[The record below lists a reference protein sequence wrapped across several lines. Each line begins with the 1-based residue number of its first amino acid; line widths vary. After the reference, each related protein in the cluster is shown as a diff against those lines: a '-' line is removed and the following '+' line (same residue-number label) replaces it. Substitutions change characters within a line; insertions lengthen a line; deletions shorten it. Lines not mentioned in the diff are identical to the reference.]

1 MIGYPTSTA
10 SIYLYL
16 KPHSPNRG
24 HTNPIGV
31 LLFESTRV
39 LPQCGALASFFCVV
53 RRVFNGRCKLVLAAR
68 GCTHTVLYQP
78 RFEYHWPIDF
88 VRNSIYRS
96 HVPPE
101 INPSLVQVNTI
112 QLTVTSPHLMIYRE
126 CRKRDHELPGRAP
139 SAPPPIFD
147 ALLYRS
153 GDAHQVNGEIRTY
166 LSRQGRS

>member
-1 MIGYPTSTA
+1 MVIQPPPLQYICTLYPILRTVG
-10 SIYLYL
+10 IQ
-16 KPHSPNRG
+16 
-24 HTNPIGV
+24 
-31 LLFESTRV
+31 TRSGFFYSSRPV
-39 LPQCGALASFFCVV
+39 FFLSAGRWRPSFCVG

-68 GCTHTVLYQP
+68 GCAHTVLYQP
-78 RFEYHWPIDF
+78 RLEYHWPIDF
-88 VRNSIYRS
+88 VRNSIYCS

-126 CRKRDHELPGRAP
+126 CREMDHELPGRAP